1 MCTSWFP
8 ATAVAPRRTG
18 AGALIVMMPLIV
30 LCGAPCTRAV
40 APTTG
45 VVVDDDVEDPPD
57 DELLEHPAASA
68 PTTTTPT
75 ANATAPR
82 GEQALRNRRSLAHVA
97 GRVARDPGLD
107 ILHVYSNYSPLM
119 DVFEA
124 LADPTRRRVV
134 QLLGARPHRAGELAD
149 ATGMS
154 QPAMSRHL
162 KILLTSG
169 IVEDERVPED
179 ARVRM
184 FKLQPESL
192 VAVQAFLDQL
202 QAEWRTQLRSFK
214 RHVERKSR

>member
-1 MCTSWFP
+1 MVNHS
-8 ATAVAPRRTG
+8 
-18 AGALIVMMPLIV
+18 
-30 LCGAPCTRAV
+30 
-40 APTTG
+40 
-45 VVVDDDVEDPPD
+45 
-57 DELLEHPAASA
+57 LL
-68 PTTTTPT
+68 
-75 ANATAPR
+75 
-82 GEQALRNRRSLAHVA
+82 V
-97 GRVARDPGLD
+97 
-107 ILHVYSNYSPLM
+107 

-134 QLLGARPHRAGELAD
+134 QLLGTRPHRAGELAD

-162 KILLTSG
+162 KILLTTG
-169 IVEDERVPED
+169 LIEDERVPED

-214 RHVERKSR
+214 RHVEVEPR